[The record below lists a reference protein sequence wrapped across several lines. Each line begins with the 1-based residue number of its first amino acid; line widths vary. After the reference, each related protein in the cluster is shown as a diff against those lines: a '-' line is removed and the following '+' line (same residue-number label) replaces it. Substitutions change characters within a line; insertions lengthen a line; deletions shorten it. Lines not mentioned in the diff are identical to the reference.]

1 LGWDLPRYIILFIEF
16 QLGCFQLKKTIYD
29 FFIPSALF
37 RCPAM
42 TELNFQEL
50 AKQGNP
56 QGIASWLNSQ
66 LQSEGITASANLD
79 GDCLDVILEAEQVP
93 IEDTLVNFV
102 RTELT
107 NLQPD
112 SIRKVKVEGRESGQI
127 AAAWSQEFSLEN
139 SNFEPQ
145 SFGVESV
152 PNTAVANMDDSTEM
166 ESNID
171 EEKPPELAAFENRLR
186 STFIVVGLVTGILA
200 IAVVAFVGKIV
211 NQPAATAGKNLD
223 ETANLASAPDTAP
236 DTFREAVN
244 SAVKAAE
251 LGRAAKTKE
260 DWTTVTD
267 RWQEAVSLM
276 RRVPQSSPNH
286 QLAQTKVLEYQKYL
300 LYAQEAAV
308 NPPGPT
314 PTPATA
320 EKAPSEKATP
330 KKANSLKE
338 TSEKAT
344 PKKSRSEKKA
354 SEKATSKKSPS
365 DQAEPEKKAP
375 SR

>member
-1 LGWDLPRYIILFIEF
+1 
-16 QLGCFQLKKTIYD
+16 
-29 FFIPSALF
+29 
-37 RCPAM
+37 M

-56 QGIASWLNSQ
+56 QGIASWLNSH

-79 GDCLDVILEAEQVP
+79 GDCLDIILEAEQVLR
-93 IEDTLVNFV
+93 EDTLVDFV

-112 SIRKVKVEGRESGQI
+112 SIRKVKVQGRESGQI

-139 SNFEPQ
+139 SNFEPH
-145 SFGVESV
+145 SFGGESA
-152 PNTAVANMDDSTEM
+152 PNTAVANMDDRTEI
-166 ESNID
+166 ESNIE
-171 EEKPPELAAFENRLR
+171 EEKPPEQAAFENRLR
-186 STFIVVGLVTGILA
+186 STFIVVGVVTGMLA

-276 RRVPQSSPNH
+276 RRVPESSPNH

-314 PTPATA
+314 PSPATA
-320 EKAPSEKATP
+320 EKAPSDKATP
-330 KKANSLKE
+330 KKNSPKE

-344 PKKSRSEKKA
+344 PKKSSSEKRA

-365 DQAEPEKKAP
+365 DQAEPEKKSP

>member
-1 LGWDLPRYIILFIEF
+1 
-16 QLGCFQLKKTIYD
+16 
-29 FFIPSALF
+29 
-37 RCPAM
+37 M

-56 QGIASWLNSQ
+56 QAIASWLNSQ

-79 GDCLDVILEAEQVP
+79 GECLDVILETEQVP
-93 IEDTLVNFV
+93 IENTLVDFV

-145 SFGVESV
+145 SFAGESV
-152 PNTAVANMDDSTEM
+152 PNTAVANMDDRTEM
-166 ESNID
+166 ESNIE

-186 STFIVVGLVTGILA
+186 STFIVVGLVTGMLA
-200 IAVVAFVGKIV
+200 IAVVAFVGKIL
-211 NQPAATAGKNLD
+211 NQPAATAGENPD
-223 ETANLASAPDTAP
+223 ETANLATAP

-244 SAVKAAE
+244 SALKAAE

-276 RRVPQSSPNH
+276 RRVPVSSPNH
-286 QLAQTKVLEYQKYL
+286 QLAQAKVIEYQKYL

-308 NPPGPT
+308 TPPLPT
-314 PTPATA
+314 PTPAPA
-320 EKAPSEKATP
+320 EKSPA
-330 KKANSLKE
+330 
-338 TSEKAT
+338 EKAT
-344 PKKSRSEKKA
+344 PKKSNSAKETP
-354 SEKATSKKSPS
+354 EKATPKKSSYENRASEKSPS
-365 DQAEPEKKAP
+365 DKAQPEKKST

>member
-1 LGWDLPRYIILFIEF
+1 
-16 QLGCFQLKKTIYD
+16 
-29 FFIPSALF
+29 
-37 RCPAM
+37 M

-50 AKQGNP
+50 AKQGNLATAIP
-56 QGIASWLNSQ
+56 SWLNSQ

-79 GDCLDVILEAEQVP
+79 GDCLDIILEAEQVLR
-93 IEDTLVNFV
+93 EDTLVDFV

-112 SIRKVKVEGRESGQI
+112 SIRKVKVQGRESGQI

-139 SNFEPQ
+139 SNFEPH
-145 SFGVESV
+145 SFGGESA
-152 PNTAVANMDDSTEM
+152 PNTAVANMDDRTEM
-166 ESNID
+166 ESNIE

-186 STFIVVGLVTGILA
+186 ATFILVGLVTGMLA

-223 ETANLASAPDTAP
+223 ETANLASAPDT
-236 DTFREAVN
+236 FREAVN

-260 DWTTVTD
+260 DWATVTD

-276 RRVPQSSPNH
+276 RRVPESSPNH

-308 NPPGPT
+308 NPPLPT
-314 PTPATA
+314 PSPATA
-320 EKAPSEKATP
+320 DKAPSDKATP
-330 KKANSLKE
+330 KKSSPKE

-344 PKKSRSEKKA
+344 PKKSNSEKRA

>member
-1 LGWDLPRYIILFIEF
+1 
-16 QLGCFQLKKTIYD
+16 
-29 FFIPSALF
+29 
-37 RCPAM
+37 M

-56 QGIASWLNSQ
+56 QAIASWLNSQ

-79 GDCLDVILEAEQVP
+79 GECLDVILEAEQVP
-93 IEDTLVNFV
+93 IENTLVDFV

-145 SFGVESV
+145 SFEEESV
-152 PNTAVANMDDSTEM
+152 PNTAVANMDERTEM
-166 ESNID
+166 ESNIE

-186 STFIVVGLVTGILA
+186 STFIVVGLVTGMLA
-200 IAVVAFVGKIV
+200 IAVVAFVGKIL
-211 NQPAATAGKNLD
+211 NQPAATAGENPD
-223 ETANLASAPDTAP
+223 ETANLATAP

-244 SAVKAAE
+244 SALKAAE
-251 LGRAAKTKE
+251 LGRSAKTKE
-260 DWTTVTD
+260 DWTTVID

-276 RRVPQSSPNH
+276 RRVPVSSPNH
-286 QLAQTKVLEYQKYL
+286 QLAQAKVIEYQKYL

-308 NPPGPT
+308 TPPLPT
-314 PTPATA
+314 PTPAPA
-320 EKAPSEKATP
+320 EKSPA
-330 KKANSLKE
+330 
-338 TSEKAT
+338 EKAT
-344 PKKSRSEKKA
+344 PKKSNSAKETPEKATPKKSTSENRA
-354 SEKATSKKSPS
+354 SEKSPSDKAQPEKKSPS
-365 DQAEPEKKAP
+365 
-375 SR
+375 R

>member
-1 LGWDLPRYIILFIEF
+1 
-16 QLGCFQLKKTIYD
+16 
-29 FFIPSALF
+29 
-37 RCPAM
+37 M

-50 AKQGNP
+50 AKQGNL
-56 QGIASWLNSQ
+56 QAIASWLNSQ

-93 IEDTLVNFV
+93 IENTLVDFV

-145 SFGVESV
+145 SFAGEAV
-152 PNTAVANMDDSTEM
+152 PNTAVANMDDRTEM
-166 ESNID
+166 ENNF
-171 EEKPPELAAFENRLR
+171 EEENPPELAAFENRLR
-186 STFIVVGLVTGILA
+186 STFIVVGLVTGMLA

-211 NQPAATAGKNLD
+211 NQPAATAGNNPE
-223 ETANLASAPDTAP
+223 ETADLATAP

-244 SAVKAAE
+244 SALKAAE
-251 LGRAAKTKE
+251 LGRSAKTKE
-260 DWTTVTD
+260 DSTTVTD

-276 RRVPQSSPNH
+276 RRVPVSSPNH
-286 QLAQTKVLEYQKYL
+286 QLAQAKVIEYQKYL

-308 NPPGPT
+308 TPPLPT
-314 PTPATA
+314 PNPAPA
-320 EKAPSEKATP
+320 EKSPSEKATP
-330 KKANSLKE
+330 KKSNSPKE

-344 PKKSRSEKKA
+344 PKKSNSEKRD
-354 SEKATSKKSPS
+354 SEKAASKKSPS
-365 DQAEPEKKAP
+365 DKKAEPEKKSP

>member
-1 LGWDLPRYIILFIEF
+1 
-16 QLGCFQLKKTIYD
+16 
-29 FFIPSALF
+29 
-37 RCPAM
+37 M

-56 QGIASWLNSQ
+56 EAIASWLNSQ

-79 GDCLDVILEAEQVP
+79 GDCLDVILDAEQVP
-93 IEDTLVNFV
+93 IENTLVDFV

-145 SFGVESV
+145 SFGGGESV
-152 PNTAVANMDDSTEM
+152 PNTAVPNIDDRTEM
-166 ESNID
+166 DNNFEE
-171 EEKPPELAAFENRLR
+171 EEKPPELAAFEKRLR
-186 STFIVVGLVTGILA
+186 STFIVVGLVTGMLA
-200 IAVVAFVGKIV
+200 IAVVAFVGKIL
-211 NQPAATAGKNLD
+211 NQPAATAGDNPD
-223 ETANLASAPDTAP
+223 ETANLATAP

-244 SAVKAAE
+244 SALKAAE

-276 RRVPQSSPNH
+276 RRVPVSSPNH
-286 QLAQTKVLEYQKYL
+286 QLAQAKVIEYQKYL

-308 NPPGPT
+308 TPPLPT
-314 PTPATA
+314 PTPAPA
-320 EKAPSEKATP
+320 EKSPA
-330 KKANSLKE
+330 
-338 TSEKAT
+338 EKAT
-344 PKKSRSEKKA
+344 PKKSNSPKETP
-354 SEKATSKKSPS
+354 EKATPKKSNSENRASEKSPS
-365 DQAEPEKKAP
+365 DKAEPEKKSP

>member
-1 LGWDLPRYIILFIEF
+1 
-16 QLGCFQLKKTIYD
+16 
-29 FFIPSALF
+29 
-37 RCPAM
+37 M

-50 AKQGNP
+50 AKQGNLATA
-56 QGIASWLNSQ
+56 IASWLNSQ

-79 GDCLDVILEAEQVP
+79 GDCLDVILEAEQVLR
-93 IEDTLVNFV
+93 EDTLVDFV

-112 SIRKVKVEGRESGQI
+112 SIRKVKVQGRESGQI

-139 SNFEPQ
+139 SNLEPH
-145 SFGVESV
+145 SFGGESA
-152 PNTAVANMDDSTEM
+152 PNTAVANMDDRIEM
-166 ESNID
+166 ESNIE
-171 EEKPPELAAFENRLR
+171 EEKPPEQAAFENRLR
-186 STFIVVGLVTGILA
+186 STFIVVGLVTGMLA

-211 NQPAATAGKNLD
+211 NQQAATAGKNLD
-223 ETANLASAPDTAP
+223 ETANLANAP

-244 SAVKAAE
+244 SAVKASE
-251 LGRAAKTKE
+251 LGRSAKTKE
-260 DWTTVTD
+260 DWATVTD

-276 RRVPQSSPNH
+276 RRVPESSPNH

-308 NPPGPT
+308 TPPLPT

-320 EKAPSEKATP
+320 DKAPSEKATP
-330 KKANSLKE
+330 KKSNSPKE

-344 PKKSRSEKKA
+344 PKKSSSEKRA

>member
-1 LGWDLPRYIILFIEF
+1 
-16 QLGCFQLKKTIYD
+16 
-29 FFIPSALF
+29 
-37 RCPAM
+37 M

-56 QGIASWLNSQ
+56 HAIASWLNSQ

-93 IEDTLVNFV
+93 IENTLVDFV

-139 SNFEPQ
+139 STFEPE
-145 SFGVESV
+145 SFAGESV
-152 PNTAVANMDDSTEM
+152 PNTAVANMDDRTEM
-166 ESNID
+166 ENYFE

-186 STFIVVGLVTGILA
+186 STFIVVGLVTGMLA
-200 IAVVAFVGKIV
+200 IAVVAFVGKIL
-211 NQPAATAGKNLD
+211 NEPTATAGNNPD
-223 ETANLASAPDTAP
+223 ETVDVATAP

-244 SAVKAAE
+244 SALKAAE
-251 LGRAAKTKE
+251 LGRSAKTKE
-260 DWTTVTD
+260 DWKTVID
-267 RWQEAVSLM
+267 GWQEAVSLM
-276 RRVPQSSPNH
+276 RRVPVSSPNH
-286 QLAQTKVLEYQKYL
+286 QLAQAKVIEYQKYL

-308 NPPGPT
+308 TTPLPT
-314 PTPATA
+314 PTPAPA
-320 EKAPSEKATP
+320 EKSPAEKATP
-330 KKANSLKE
+330 KKSNSPKE

-344 PKKSRSEKKA
+344 PKKP
-354 SEKATSKKSPS
+354 PS
-365 DQAEPEKKAP
+365 AKAEPEKKSP

>member
-1 LGWDLPRYIILFIEF
+1 
-16 QLGCFQLKKTIYD
+16 
-29 FFIPSALF
+29 
-37 RCPAM
+37 M

-56 QGIASWLNSQ
+56 ATAIASWLNSQ

-79 GDCLDVILEAEQVP
+79 GDCLDVILEAEQIP
-93 IEDTLVNFV
+93 IEDTLVDFV

-145 SFGVESV
+145 SFAGEAV
-152 PNTAVANMDDSTEM
+152 PNTALPNMDDRTEM
-166 ESNID
+166 ESNIE

-186 STFIVVGLVTGILA
+186 STFIVVGLVTGMLA
-200 IAVVAFVGKIV
+200 IAVVAFVGKIL
-211 NQPAATAGKNLD
+211 NQPAATAGNNPD
-223 ETANLASAPDTAP
+223 ETADLATAP

-244 SAVKAAE
+244 SALKAAE
-251 LGRAAKTKE
+251 LGRSAKTKE
-260 DWTTVTD
+260 DWTTVID

-276 RRVPQSSPNH
+276 RRVPVSSPNH
-286 QLAQTKVLEYQKYL
+286 QLAQAKVIEYQKYL

-308 NPPGPT
+308 TPPLPT
-314 PTPATA
+314 PTPAPV
-320 EKAPSEKATP
+320 EKLPSEKATP
-330 KKANSLKE
+330 KKSN
-338 TSEKAT
+338 SEK
-344 PKKSRSEKKA
+344 RA
-354 SEKATSKKSPS
+354 SEKANSKKSRT
-365 DQAEPEKKAP
+365 DKAEPDKKAP

>member
-1 LGWDLPRYIILFIEF
+1 
-16 QLGCFQLKKTIYD
+16 
-29 FFIPSALF
+29 
-37 RCPAM
+37 M

-50 AKQGNP
+50 AKQGNLATA
-56 QGIASWLNSQ
+56 IASWLNSQ

-79 GDCLDVILEAEQVP
+79 GDCLDVILEAEQVMR
-93 IEDTLVNFV
+93 EDTLVDFV

-112 SIRKVKVEGRESGQI
+112 SIRKVKVQGRESGQI

-139 SNFEPQ
+139 SNFQPH
-145 SFGVESV
+145 SFGGESA
-152 PNTAVANMDDSTEM
+152 PNTAVANIDDRTEM
-166 ESNID
+166 ESNIE

-186 STFIVVGLVTGILA
+186 STFIVVGLVTGMLA

-223 ETANLASAPDTAP
+223 ETANLANAP

-244 SAVKAAE
+244 SAVKASE
-251 LGRAAKTKE
+251 LGRSAKTKE
-260 DWTTVTD
+260 DWATVTD

-276 RRVPQSSPNH
+276 RRVPESSPNH

-308 NPPGPT
+308 TPPLPT

-320 EKAPSEKATP
+320 DKAPSEKATP
-330 KKANSLKE
+330 KKSNSPKE

-344 PKKSRSEKKA
+344 PKKSSSEKRA
-354 SEKATSKKSPS
+354 AEKATSKKSPS

>member
-1 LGWDLPRYIILFIEF
+1 
-16 QLGCFQLKKTIYD
+16 
-29 FFIPSALF
+29 
-37 RCPAM
+37 M

-93 IEDTLVNFV
+93 REDTLVDFV

-139 SNFEPQ
+139 SNFEPH
-145 SFGVESV
+145 SFGGESA
-152 PNTAVANMDDSTEM
+152 PNTAVANMDDRTEI
-166 ESNID
+166 ESNIE

-186 STFIVVGLVTGILA
+186 STFIVVGLVTGMLA

-251 LGRAAKTKE
+251 LGRSAKTKE

-308 NPPGPT
+308 NPPVPT

-330 KKANSLKE
+330 KKSNSPKE

-344 PKKSRSEKKA
+344 PKKSNSEKRS

>member
-1 LGWDLPRYIILFIEF
+1 
-16 QLGCFQLKKTIYD
+16 
-29 FFIPSALF
+29 
-37 RCPAM
+37 M

-50 AKQGNP
+50 AKQGNLATA
-56 QGIASWLNSQ
+56 IASWLNSQ

-79 GDCLDVILEAEQVP
+79 GDCLDVILEAEQVLR
-93 IEDTLVNFV
+93 EDTLVDFV

-139 SNFEPQ
+139 SNFEPH
-145 SFGVESV
+145 SFGGESA
-152 PNTAVANMDDSTEM
+152 PNTAVANMNDRTEM
-166 ESNID
+166 ESNIE
-171 EEKPPELAAFENRLR
+171 EEKPPEQAAFENRLR
-186 STFIVVGLVTGILA
+186 STFIVVGLVTGMLA

-223 ETANLASAPDTAP
+223 ETANLATAPDTAP

-251 LGRAAKTKE
+251 LGRSAKTKE
-260 DWTTVTD
+260 DWATVTD

-276 RRVPQSSPNH
+276 RRVPESSPNH

-308 NPPGPT
+308 NPPVPT

-320 EKAPSEKATP
+320 EKAPSEKTTP
-330 KKANSLKE
+330 KKSNSPKE

-344 PKKSRSEKKA
+344 PKKSNSEKRA

>member
-1 LGWDLPRYIILFIEF
+1 
-16 QLGCFQLKKTIYD
+16 
-29 FFIPSALF
+29 
-37 RCPAM
+37 M

-56 QGIASWLNSQ
+56 QAIASWLDSQ

-93 IEDTLVNFV
+93 IEDTLVDFV

-139 SNFEPQ
+139 SNFEPH
-145 SFGVESV
+145 SFGGESA
-152 PNTAVANMDDSTEM
+152 PNTAVANMEDRTEI
-166 ESNID
+166 ESNIE

-186 STFIVVGLVTGILA
+186 STFIVVGLVTGMLA

-251 LGRAAKTKE
+251 LGRSAKTKE

-330 KKANSLKE
+330 KKSNSPKE

-344 PKKSRSEKKA
+344 PKKSNSEKRA
-354 SEKATSKKSPS
+354 SEKATSKKTPS

>member
-1 LGWDLPRYIILFIEF
+1 
-16 QLGCFQLKKTIYD
+16 
-29 FFIPSALF
+29 
-37 RCPAM
+37 M
-42 TELNFQEL
+42 
-50 AKQGNP
+50 
-56 QGIASWLNSQ
+56 
-66 LQSEGITASANLD
+66 
-79 GDCLDVILEAEQVP
+79 
-93 IEDTLVNFV
+93 
-102 RTELT
+102 
-107 NLQPD
+107 
-112 SIRKVKVEGRESGQI
+112 
-127 AAAWSQEFSLEN
+127 
-139 SNFEPQ
+139 
-145 SFGVESV
+145 
-152 PNTAVANMDDSTEM
+152 
-166 ESNID
+166 
-171 EEKPPELAAFENRLR
+171 
-186 STFIVVGLVTGILA
+186 LA

-223 ETANLASAPDTAP
+223 ETANLATAPDTGP

-320 EKAPSEKATP
+320 EKAPSDKATP
-330 KKANSLKE
+330 KKSNSQKE

-344 PKKSRSEKKA
+344 PKKSNSEKRA

-365 DQAEPEKKAP
+365 DQAEPETKAP

>member
-1 LGWDLPRYIILFIEF
+1 
-16 QLGCFQLKKTIYD
+16 
-29 FFIPSALF
+29 
-37 RCPAM
+37 M

-50 AKQGNP
+50 AKQGNLATA
-56 QGIASWLNSQ
+56 IASWLNSQ

-79 GDCLDVILEAEQVP
+79 GDCLDVILEAEQVLR
-93 IEDTLVNFV
+93 EDTLVDFV

-139 SNFEPQ
+139 SNFEPH
-145 SFGVESV
+145 SFGGESA
-152 PNTAVANMDDSTEM
+152 PNTAVANMNDRTEM
-166 ESNID
+166 ESNIE
-171 EEKPPELAAFENRLR
+171 EEKPPEQAAFENRLR
-186 STFIVVGLVTGILA
+186 STFIVVGLVTGMLA

-211 NQPAATAGKNLD
+211 NQSAATAGKNLD
-223 ETANLASAPDTAP
+223 ETANLATAP

-251 LGRAAKTKE
+251 LGRSAKTKE
-260 DWTTVTD
+260 DWATVTD

-276 RRVPQSSPNH
+276 RRVPESSPNH

-308 NPPGPT
+308 NPPVPT

-330 KKANSLKE
+330 KKSNSPKE

-344 PKKSRSEKKA
+344 PKKSNSEKRA

>member
-1 LGWDLPRYIILFIEF
+1 
-16 QLGCFQLKKTIYD
+16 
-29 FFIPSALF
+29 
-37 RCPAM
+37 M

-79 GDCLDVILEAEQVP
+79 GDCLDVILEAEQVLR
-93 IEDTLVNFV
+93 EDTLVDFV

-112 SIRKVKVEGRESGQI
+112 SIRKVKVQGRESGQI

-139 SNFEPQ
+139 SNFEPH
-145 SFGVESV
+145 SFGGESA
-152 PNTAVANMDDSTEM
+152 PNTAVANMDDRTEM

-186 STFIVVGLVTGILA
+186 STFIVVGLVTGMLA

-223 ETANLASAPDTAP
+223 ETANLATAP

-251 LGRAAKTKE
+251 LGRSAKTKE
-260 DWTTVTD
+260 DWATVTD

-320 EKAPSEKATP
+320 EKEPSDKATP
-330 KKANSLKE
+330 KKPKSPKE
-338 TSEKAT
+338 TSDKAT
-344 PKKSRSEKKA
+344 PKKSNSEKRA

-365 DQAEPEKKAP
+365 DNEEPEKKAP

>member
-1 LGWDLPRYIILFIEF
+1 
-16 QLGCFQLKKTIYD
+16 
-29 FFIPSALF
+29 
-37 RCPAM
+37 M

-56 QGIASWLNSQ
+56 EGIASWLNSQ

-93 IEDTLVNFV
+93 IEDTVVDFV

-139 SNFEPQ
+139 SNFEPH
-145 SFGVESV
+145 SLGGESA
-152 PNTAVANMDDSTEM
+152 PNTAVANMDDRTEM
-166 ESNID
+166 ESNIE

-186 STFIVVGLVTGILA
+186 STFIVVGLVTGMLA

-223 ETANLASAPDTAP
+223 ETANLATAPDTAP

-251 LGRAAKTKE
+251 LGRAAKNKE
-260 DWTTVTD
+260 DWATVTD

-276 RRVPQSSPNH
+276 RRVPPSSPNH

-308 NPPGPT
+308 NPPGST

-320 EKAPSEKATP
+320 EKAPSDKATP
-330 KKANSLKE
+330 KKSNSPKE

-344 PKKSRSEKKA
+344 PKKSSSEKRA

>member
-1 LGWDLPRYIILFIEF
+1 
-16 QLGCFQLKKTIYD
+16 
-29 FFIPSALF
+29 
-37 RCPAM
+37 M

-50 AKQGNP
+50 AKQGNLATA
-56 QGIASWLNSQ
+56 IASWLNSQ

-93 IEDTLVNFV
+93 IEDTLVDFV

-112 SIRKVKVEGRESGQI
+112 SIRKVKVQGRESGQI

-139 SNFEPQ
+139 SNFEGH
-145 SFGVESV
+145 SFGEESA
-152 PNTAVANMDDSTEM
+152 PNTGVANIEDRIEM
-166 ESNID
+166 ESNIE

-186 STFIVVGLVTGILA
+186 STFIVVGLVTGMLA

-223 ETANLASAPDTAP
+223 ETANLATAPDTAP

-244 SAVKAAE
+244 SAVKASE
-251 LGRAAKTKE
+251 LGRSAKTKE
-260 DWTTVTD
+260 DWATVTD

-276 RRVPQSSPNH
+276 RRVPPSSPNH

-300 LYAQEAAV
+300 LYAQESAV
-308 NPPGPT
+308 NPPPPT
-314 PTPATA
+314 PTPTTA
-320 EKAPSEKATP
+320 EKAPP
-330 KKANSLKE
+330 KKSNSQKE

-344 PKKSRSEKKA
+344 PKKSNSEKRA

-365 DQAEPEKKAP
+365 DNAEPEKKAP

>member
-1 LGWDLPRYIILFIEF
+1 
-16 QLGCFQLKKTIYD
+16 
-29 FFIPSALF
+29 
-37 RCPAM
+37 M

-50 AKQGNP
+50 AKQGNLATA
-56 QGIASWLNSQ
+56 IASWLNSQ

-93 IEDTLVNFV
+93 IEDTLVDFV

-139 SNFEPQ
+139 SNFEGH
-145 SFGVESV
+145 SFGEESA
-152 PNTAVANMDDSTEM
+152 PNTGVANIEDRIEM
-166 ESNID
+166 ESNIE

-186 STFIVVGLVTGILA
+186 STFIVVGLVTGMLA
-200 IAVVAFVGKIV
+200 IAVVAFVGKIL
-211 NQPAATAGKNLD
+211 NQPAATAGNNLD
-223 ETANLASAPDTAP
+223 ETADLATAP

-244 SAVKAAE
+244 SALQAAE
-251 LGRAAKTKE
+251 LGRSAKTKE

-276 RRVPQSSPNH
+276 RRVPVSSPNH
-286 QLAQTKVLEYQKYL
+286 QLAQAKVIEYQKYL

-308 NPPGPT
+308 NPPPPT
-314 PTPATA
+314 PTPAPA
-320 EKAPSEKATP
+320 EKAPSD
-330 KKANSLKE
+330 
-338 TSEKAT
+338 KAT
-344 PKKSRSEKKA
+344 PKKSNSPKETSDKATPKKSNSEKRA
-354 SEKATSKKSPS
+354 SEKATSKKSPP

>member
-1 LGWDLPRYIILFIEF
+1 
-16 QLGCFQLKKTIYD
+16 
-29 FFIPSALF
+29 
-37 RCPAM
+37 M

-56 QGIASWLNSQ
+56 QAIASWLNSQ

-79 GDCLDVILEAEQVP
+79 GDCLDVILETEQVP
-93 IEDTLVNFV
+93 IENTLVDFV

-139 SNFEPQ
+139 SNFDPQ
-145 SFGVESV
+145 SFGGESV
-152 PNTAVANMDDSTEM
+152 PNTAVANMDDRTEM
-166 ESNID
+166 ENNFE

-186 STFIVVGLVTGILA
+186 STFIVVGLVTGMLA
-200 IAVVAFVGKIV
+200 IAVVAFVGKIL
-211 NQPAATAGKNLD
+211 NQPAATAGENAD
-223 ETANLASAPDTAP
+223 ETANLATAP

-244 SAVKAAE
+244 SALKAAE

-276 RRVPQSSPNH
+276 RRVPVSSPNH
-286 QLAQTKVLEYQKYL
+286 QLAQAKVIEYQKYL

-308 NPPGPT
+308 TPPLPA
-314 PTPATA
+314 PTPAPA
-320 EKAPSEKATP
+320 EKSPA
-330 KKANSLKE
+330 
-338 TSEKAT
+338 EKAT
-344 PKKSRSEKKA
+344 PKKSNSPKETP
-354 SEKATSKKSPS
+354 EKATPKKSHSENRASEKSPS
-365 DQAEPEKKAP
+365 DKAEPEKKSP

>member
-1 LGWDLPRYIILFIEF
+1 
-16 QLGCFQLKKTIYD
+16 
-29 FFIPSALF
+29 
-37 RCPAM
+37 M

-50 AKQGNP
+50 AKQGNLATA
-56 QGIASWLNSQ
+56 IASCLNSQ

-93 IEDTLVNFV
+93 IEDTLVDFV

-139 SNFEPQ
+139 SNFEAH
-145 SFGVESV
+145 SFGGESA
-152 PNTAVANMDDSTEM
+152 PKTAVASIDDRTEI
-166 ESNID
+166 ESNIE

-186 STFIVVGLVTGILA
+186 STFIVVGLVTGMLA
-200 IAVVAFVGKIV
+200 IAVVAFVGKMV

-223 ETANLASAPDTAP
+223 ETANLATAPDTAP

-251 LGRAAKTKE
+251 LGRSAKTKE

-308 NPPGPT
+308 NPPLPT

-330 KKANSLKE
+330 KKSNSPKE

-344 PKKSRSEKKA
+344 PKKSNSEKRA

-365 DQAEPEKKAP
+365 DKAEPEKKAP

>member
-1 LGWDLPRYIILFIEF
+1 
-16 QLGCFQLKKTIYD
+16 
-29 FFIPSALF
+29 
-37 RCPAM
+37 M

-56 QGIASWLNSQ
+56 EAIASWLNSQ

-93 IEDTLVNFV
+93 IENTLVDFV

-127 AAAWSQEFSLEN
+127 AAAWSQEFSWEN

-145 SFGVESV
+145 SFGGESV
-152 PNTAVANMDDSTEM
+152 PNTAVANMDDRTEM
-166 ESNID
+166 ENNFEE

-186 STFIVVGLVTGILA
+186 STFIVVGLVTGMLA
-200 IAVVAFVGKIV
+200 IAVVAFVGKIL
-211 NQPAATAGKNLD
+211 NQPAATAGENPD
-223 ETANLASAPDTAP
+223 ETANLATAP

-244 SAVKAAE
+244 SALKAAE

-276 RRVPQSSPNH
+276 RRVPVSSPNH
-286 QLAQTKVLEYQKYL
+286 QLAQAKVIEYQKYL

-308 NPPGPT
+308 TPPLPT
-314 PTPATA
+314 PTPAPA
-320 EKAPSEKATP
+320 EKSPA
-330 KKANSLKE
+330 
-338 TSEKAT
+338 EKAT
-344 PKKSRSEKKA
+344 PKKSNSPKETP
-354 SEKATSKKSPS
+354 EKATPKKSNSENRASEKSPS
-365 DQAEPEKKAP
+365 DKAEPEKKSP

>member
-1 LGWDLPRYIILFIEF
+1 
-16 QLGCFQLKKTIYD
+16 
-29 FFIPSALF
+29 
-37 RCPAM
+37 M

-50 AKQGNP
+50 AKQGNL
-56 QGIASWLNSQ
+56 GTAIASWLNSQ
-66 LQSEGITASANLD
+66 LQSEGITASASLD

-93 IEDTLVNFV
+93 IENTLVDFV

-107 NLQPD
+107 NLHPD
-112 SIRKVKVEGRESGQI
+112 SIRKVKVEGRERGQI

-139 SNFEPQ
+139 GNFEPQ
-145 SFGVESV
+145 SFAGESV
-152 PNTAVANMDDSTEM
+152 PNTAVANMDDRTEM
-166 ESNID
+166 ENNFE

-186 STFIVVGLVTGILA
+186 STFIVVGLVTGMLA
-200 IAVVAFVGKIV
+200 IAVVAFVGKIL
-211 NQPAATAGKNLD
+211 NQPAATAGNNPD

-244 SAVKAAE
+244 SALKAAE
-251 LGRAAKTKE
+251 LGRSAKTKE

-276 RRVPQSSPNH
+276 RRVPVSSPNH
-286 QLAQTKVLEYQKYL
+286 QLAQAKVIEYQKYL

-308 NPPGPT
+308 TPPLPT
-314 PTPATA
+314 PTPAPA
-320 EKAPSEKATP
+320 AKSPSEKATP
-330 KKANSLKE
+330 KKPNSPKE

-344 PKKSRSEKKA
+344 PKKSTSENRA
-354 SEKATSKKSPS
+354 SEKETSKKSPS
-365 DQAEPEKKAP
+365 DKAEPEKKSP

>member
-1 LGWDLPRYIILFIEF
+1 
-16 QLGCFQLKKTIYD
+16 
-29 FFIPSALF
+29 
-37 RCPAM
+37 M

-56 QGIASWLNSQ
+56 QAIASWLNSQ

-93 IEDTLVNFV
+93 KEDTLVDFV

-127 AAAWSQEFSLEN
+127 GAAWSQEFSLEN
-139 SNFEPQ
+139 SNFEQQ
-145 SFGVESV
+145 SFAGESV
-152 PNTAVANMDDSTEM
+152 PNTAVANMDDRTEM
-166 ESNID
+166 ESYFE

-186 STFIVVGLVTGILA
+186 STFIVVGLVTGMLA
-200 IAVVAFVGKIV
+200 IAVVAFVGKIL
-211 NQPAATAGKNLD
+211 NQPAATAGNNPD
-223 ETANLASAPDTAP
+223 ETADLATAP

-244 SAVKAAE
+244 SALTAAE
-251 LGRAAKTKE
+251 LGRSAKTKQ
-260 DWTTVTD
+260 DWTTVID

-276 RRVPQSSPNH
+276 RRVPVSSPNY
-286 QLAQTKVLEYQKYL
+286 QLAQSKVIEYQKYL

-308 NPPGPT
+308 TPPQPT
-314 PTPATA
+314 PTPAPA
-320 EKAPSEKATP
+320 EKSPSEKATP
-330 KKANSLKE
+330 KKLNSPKE

-344 PKKSRSEKKA
+344 PKKSRTEK
-354 SEKATSKKSPS
+354 
-365 DQAEPEKKAP
+365 AEPEKKAP